1 MLTKLSQKLCYTG
14 HTIIKL
20 NEAHHMETWNI
31 DPAHSEVGF
40 SVKHLLVSTVR
51 GRFGTFEG
59 SMSASNAEL
68 SDAKIVFSAD
78 VASITTNN
86 AMRDGHLQSPDFFDA
101 ANFPKVTFVS
111 KSFVK
116 NGTNTYKMT
125 GDFTMKGV
133 TKEIALDV
141 VANGMAKD
149 MQGKSVA
156 SFDVSG
162 IIKRSEYGVN
172 WNQVLDRQMAC
183 ESPCRYA
190 RRVELVG

>member
-1 MLTKLSQKLCYTG
+1 
-14 HTIIKL
+14 
-20 NEAHHMETWNI
+20 METWTI
-31 DPAHSEVGF
+31 DHAHSEVGF

-59 SMSASNAEL
+59 SLSASNAEL

-86 AMRDGHLQSPDFFDA
+86 AMRDGHLQAPDFFDG
-101 ANFPKVTFVS
+101 ANFPKITFVS
-111 KSFVK
+111 KSFVNTGDK
-116 NGTNTYKMT
+116 TYKMT

-133 TKEIALDV
+133 TKEITLDV

-149 MQGKSVA
+149 MQGKNVG

-162 IIKRSEYGVN
+162 TIKRSDYGVS
-172 WNQVLDRQMAC
+172 WNQALETGGVAVSDDVTLDAT
-183 ESPCRYA
+183 
-190 RRVELVG
+190 VELKQG